1 VRQRRGRCEGAAA
14 PQRAQREQRHR
25 AAPARPCWTA
35 RSAAR
40 WAHREGPRA
49 AGWRGKV
56 ALRSIRASSH
66 LRSMIEARLQKMSME
81 FRTALA
87 RAVAG

>member
-1 VRQRRGRCEGAAA
+1 MCGSGAAA
-14 PQRAQREQRHR
+14 AKAPLPASEHSASSAIGLRRPGRAGPRGVQRVG
-25 AAPARPCWTA
+25 PI
-35 RSAAR
+35 
-40 WAHREGPRA
+40 EGPRA

-56 ALRSIRASSH
+56 ALLRWIRASSH
-66 LRSMIEARLQKMSME
+66 LIEARLQKMSME

>member
-1 VRQRRGRCEGAAA
+1 MRQRRGRCEGAAA
-14 PQRAQREQRHR
+14 RQRAQREQRHR

-56 ALRSIRASSH
+56 ALRWIRASSH
-66 LRSMIEARLQKMSME
+66 LIEARLQKMSME